1 MLESEI
7 DDLQRQ
13 ILQFAGQYFGDELQE
28 DFLDYE
34 EHLMIA
40 QEQERQF
47 YELMHAIWFILF
59 EPLEDGETILE
70 KFIETESAKIRRP
83 KLREILKTW
92 TDARTIAGKV
102 LEIEN
107 NKLIVED
114 GLTSEVLTAF
124 VVNKSIEIEKGCFFV
139 GVIVP
144 YEQNYLFYPTAFD
157 LPQLQSEHASEFI
170 IDSSLEYGYDS
181 PAEYYTDFFVQILHD
196 LPMLGSEKT
205 IDTIEWPAPIYKEVA
220 ELFQEELNSQGE
232 AELVVQTGVLL
243 WSMFCEKRQKRIKN
257 PMVYVAALHYLLSTI
272 APVVK
277 EYTQKEVAELYQV
290 SVGTVSSIYREIEDT
305 LEHELTELME
315 MIYGNGVMPAEESMA
330 PMVQFKAG
338 HKGPLETERILQE
351 TMAELQEQNF
361 ESIDEVNEFMNKRI
375 NSPSP
380 RKTAMTLK
388 ERAQQKIYDAFEIEG
403 LQRYK
408 LAKEALKLDPNCVDA
423 YVLLAENE
431 GSLKKAAEM
440 YEKGMKAG
448 EKELGAAF
456 FKENKGHFWGLIE
469 TRPYIRAKVNYA
481 EALHQLGEVDEAIKQ
496 YEEILELNAMD
507 NQGVRY
513 SLFPAY
519 LEQMEINK
527 AEKLLKQFE
536 EGGAHGVYNKLLL
549 ELVKNGFTPKSTK
562 LLKEAKKENRHVI
575 ALLTG
580 RKRIP
585 KQLPD
590 YYGMGDENEA
600 IIYVDAH
607 LQLWR
612 NIKGLKDWLE
622 ARG

>member
-1 MLESEI
+1 MLEGEI

-40 QEQERQF
+40 EEQERQF

-70 KFIETESAKIRRP
+70 KFIETESANIKRP
-83 KLREILKTW
+83 KLREILQTW

-114 GLTSEVLTAF
+114 GLTSEVLVAF
-124 VVNKSIEIEKGCFFV
+124 VVNKSIEIEEGCFFV

-157 LPQLQSEHASEFI
+157 LPQLQPEHASEFI

-181 PAEYYTDFFVQILHD
+181 PTDYYTDFFIQILHD
-196 LPMLGSEKT
+196 LPMLGGEST
-205 IDTIEWPAPIYKEVA
+205 IDTIEWSAPIYKEVA

-232 AELVVQTGVLL
+232 SELVVQTGVLL

-290 SVGTVSSIYREIEDT
+290 SVGTVSSIYREIEIV

-315 MIYGNGVMPAEESMA
+315 MIYGDGKIPSVDNMA

-338 HKGPLETERILQE
+338 HNGSPETERILQE

-361 ESIDEVNEFMNKRI
+361 ESIDEINEFMNKRL
-375 NSPSP
+375 NSPLP
-380 RKTAMTLK
+380 KKTVMTTK
-388 ERAQQKIYDAFEIEG
+388 ERAQQKIYDAYEVEG

-423 YVLLAENE
+423 YVLLAEYE

-440 YEKGMKAG
+440 YEKGMKVG

-481 EALHQLGEVDEAIKQ
+481 EALYQLGKVDQAIKQ

-519 LEQMEINK
+519 LEQMEIKK
-527 AEKLLKQFE
+527 AEKLLEQFE
-536 EGGAHGVYNKLLL
+536 EGGAYCLYNKLLL
-549 ELVKNGFTPKSTK
+549 ELLKNGFTPKSAK

-580 RKRIP
+580 KKRIP

-600 IIYVDAH
+600 IIYADAH
-607 LQLWR
+607 LPLWKK
-612 NIKGLKDWLE
+612 IEGLKDWLE
-622 ARG
+622 TRG